1 MMIKKFSRL
10 QCAHFLTL
18 FSLSSLEADWPI
30 EAEEHIDRVIAEVVI
45 ESAVKVEEG
54 GVEDCGMVVSRSIL
68 DGPAD

>member
-1 MMIKKFSRL
+1 MIKKFSRL

-18 FSLSSLEADWPI
+18 FSLSSLEADWPS
-30 EAEEHIDRVIAEVVI
+30 EAEEHIDRVIAELVI

-54 GVEDCGMVVSRSIL
+54 GVEDCGIVVSRSIL

>member
-1 MMIKKFSRL
+1 MNS
-10 QCAHFLTL
+10 LTL

-45 ESAVKVEEG
+45 ESAVRVEEG
-54 GVEDCGMVVSRSIL
+54 GVEDCGMVVVSRSIL

>member
-1 MMIKKFSRL
+1 MN
-10 QCAHFLTL
+10 FLTL
-18 FSLSSLEADWPI
+18 FSLSSLEADWPS

-54 GVEDCGMVVSRSIL
+54 GVEACGMVVSRSIF